1 MFMIMIGG
9 RRRAVMDE
17 ILALTFRTIVLY
29 FIIFILF
36 RLMGKREI
44 GELSIL
50 DLVVF
55 IMMAEIAVLAIEN
68 LNDHL
73 LHTIIPILVLT
84 LIQVIFAYLSLKNQK
99 IRRLLDGKPT
109 IIIDRGKIDEHAMRT
124 QRYNYDDLMT
134 QLRDKNVERIA
145 DVSYAILEPTGK
157 LSVFTK
163 DGPNKM
169 IELPL
174 IVDGIVQKEQL
185 EKIGKDREWL
195 EQKLEKRGHRDISQI
210 SYCTYNNGS
219 FFIDK
224 KDEFKP

>member
-1 MFMIMIGG
+1 M
-9 RRRAVMDE
+9 
-17 ILALTFRTIVLY
+17 
-29 FIIFILF
+29 
-36 RLMGKREI
+36 
-44 GELSIL
+44 
-50 DLVVF
+50 
-55 IMMAEIAVLAIEN
+55 AIEN
-68 LNDHL
+68 LDDHL

-99 IRRLLDGKPT
+99 IRQLLDGKPT

-134 QLRDKNVERIA
+134 QLRDKNVERIS

-174 IVDGIVQKEQL
+174 IVDGVVQKEEL
-185 EKIGKDREWL
+185 EKIGKDPEWL
-195 EQKLEKRGHRDISQI
+195 EQKLEKRGHHDLSKI
-210 SYCTYNNGS
+210 SYCTYNKGS
-219 FFIDK
+219 FFIDI

>member
-1 MFMIMIGG
+1 ME
-9 RRRAVMDE
+9 E
-17 ILALTFRTIVLY
+17 ILALVFRTIVLY

-68 LNDHL
+68 PDDHL

-84 LIQVIFAYLSLKNQK
+84 LIQVILAYLSLKNEK

-109 IIIDRGKIDEHAMRT
+109 IIIDRGKVDERAMRT
-124 QRYNYDDLMT
+124 QRYNFEDLMT
-134 QLRDKNVERIA
+134 QLREKNVERIE

-163 DGPNKM
+163 DRSDHQ

-174 IVDGIVQKEQL
+174 IIDGVVQKDHLQQ
-185 EKIGKDREWL
+185 IGKDQEWL
-195 EQKLEKRGHRDISQI
+195 EQMLEKKGHRNLSNISF
-210 SYCTYNNGS
+210 CTYHKGS
-219 FFIDK
+219 FFIDI
-224 KDEFKP
+224 KDEFIS

>member
-1 MFMIMIGG
+1 
-9 RRRAVMDE
+9 MDE

-68 LNDHL
+68 LDDHL

-174 IVDGIVQKEQL
+174 IVDGIVQNEQL

-195 EQKLEKRGHRDISQI
+195 EQKLEKEDTATFPKFLIAHTIMVLFLL
-210 SYCTYNNGS
+210 T
-219 FFIDK
+219 
-224 KDEFKP
+224 

>member
-1 MFMIMIGG
+1 
-9 RRRAVMDE
+9 MDE
-17 ILALTFRTIVLY
+17 ILALTFRTVVLY

-68 LNDHL
+68 LDDHL

-134 QLRDKNVERIA
+134 QLRDKNVERIG

-174 IVDGIVQKEQL
+174 IVDGMVQKEQL

-195 EQKLEKRGHRDISQI
+195 EQKLEKEDTAIFPKFLIAHII
-210 SYCTYNNGS
+210 KVLFY
-219 FFIDK
+219 
-224 KDEFKP
+224 

>member
-1 MFMIMIGG
+1 MIMIGG

-68 LNDHL
+68 LDDHL

-109 IIIDRGKIDEHAMRT
+109 IIIDRGK
-124 QRYNYDDLMT
+124 N
-134 QLRDKNVERIA
+134 
-145 DVSYAILEPTGK
+145 
-157 LSVFTK
+157 
-163 DGPNKM
+163 
-169 IELPL
+169 
-174 IVDGIVQKEQL
+174 
-185 EKIGKDREWL
+185 
-195 EQKLEKRGHRDISQI
+195 
-210 SYCTYNNGS
+210 
-219 FFIDK
+219 
-224 KDEFKP
+224 

>member
-1 MFMIMIGG
+1 
-9 RRRAVMDE
+9 MDE

>member
-17 ILALTFRTIVLY
+17 ILALTFRTVVLY

-50 DLVVF
+50 DLVVYYDGRNRG
-55 IMMAEIAVLAIEN
+55 LAIEN
-68 LNDHL
+68 LDDHL

-109 IIIDRGKIDEHAMRT
+109 IIIDRGK
-124 QRYNYDDLMT
+124 N
-134 QLRDKNVERIA
+134 
-145 DVSYAILEPTGK
+145 
-157 LSVFTK
+157 
-163 DGPNKM
+163 
-169 IELPL
+169 
-174 IVDGIVQKEQL
+174 
-185 EKIGKDREWL
+185 
-195 EQKLEKRGHRDISQI
+195 
-210 SYCTYNNGS
+210 
-219 FFIDK
+219 
-224 KDEFKP
+224 

>member
-1 MFMIMIGG
+1 MIMIGG

-68 LNDHL
+68 LDDHL

-134 QLRDKNVERIA
+134 QLRDKNVERIG

-174 IVDGIVQKEQL
+174 IVDGVVQKEEL
-185 EKIGKDREWL
+185 EKIGKDQEWL
-195 EQKLEKRGHRDISQI
+195 EQKLEKEDTAIFPKFLI
-210 SYCTYNNGS
+210 ALTIKVL
-219 FFIDK
+219 FLLT
-224 KDEFKP
+224 

>member
-1 MFMIMIGG
+1 
-9 RRRAVMDE
+9 MDE

-68 LNDHL
+68 LDDHL

-134 QLRDKNVERIA
+134 RLRDKNVERIG

-174 IVDGIVQKEQL
+174 IVDGVVQKEEL
-185 EKIGKDREWL
+185 EKIGKDQEWL
-195 EQKLEKRGHRDISQI
+195 EQKLEKEDTAIFPKFLI
-210 SYCTYNNGS
+210 ALTIKVL
-219 FFIDK
+219 FLLT
-224 KDEFKP
+224 

>member
-1 MFMIMIGG
+1 
-9 RRRAVMDE
+9 MDE

-68 LNDHL
+68 LDDHL

-134 QLRDKNVERIA
+134 QLRDKNVERIG

-169 IELPL
+169 
-174 IVDGIVQKEQL
+174 
-185 EKIGKDREWL
+185 
-195 EQKLEKRGHRDISQI
+195 
-210 SYCTYNNGS
+210 
-219 FFIDK
+219 
-224 KDEFKP
+224 

>member
-1 MFMIMIGG
+1 
-9 RRRAVMDE
+9 MDE

-68 LNDHL
+68 LDDHL

-134 QLRDKNVERIA
+134 QLRDKNVERIG

-174 IVDGIVQKEQL
+174 IVDGVVQKEEL
-185 EKIGKDREWL
+185 EKIGKDQEWL
-195 EQKLEKRGHRDISQI
+195 EQKLEKEDTAIFPKFLI
-210 SYCTYNNGS
+210 ALTIKVL
-219 FFIDK
+219 FLLT
-224 KDEFKP
+224 

>member
-1 MFMIMIGG
+1 MIMIGG

-68 LNDHL
+68 IDDHL

-134 QLRDKNVERIA
+134 QLRDKNVERIG

-174 IVDGIVQKEQL
+174 IVDGVVQKEEL
-185 EKIGKDREWL
+185 EKIGKDQEWL
-195 EQKLEKRGHRDISQI
+195 EQKLEKEDTAIFPKFLI
-210 SYCTYNNGS
+210 ALTIKVLFY
-219 FFIDK
+219 
-224 KDEFKP
+224 

>member
-1 MFMIMIGG
+1 MIMIGG

>member
-1 MFMIMIGG
+1 MIMIGG

-68 LNDHL
+68 LDDHL

-134 QLRDKNVERIA
+134 QLRDKNVERIG

-174 IVDGIVQKEQL
+174 IVDGMVQKEQL

-195 EQKLEKRGHRDISQI
+195 EQKLEKRGHRDLSKI
-210 SYCTYNNGS
+210 SYCTYNKGS
-219 FFIDK
+219 FFIDI

>member
-1 MFMIMIGG
+1 MIMIGG

-17 ILALTFRTIVLY
+17 ILALTFRTVVLY

-68 LNDHL
+68 LDDHL

-134 QLRDKNVERIA
+134 QLRDKNVERIG

-174 IVDGIVQKEQL
+174 IVDGMVQKEQL

-195 EQKLEKRGHRDISQI
+195 EQKLEKEDTAIFPKFLIAHII
-210 SYCTYNNGS
+210 KVLFLLT
-219 FFIDK
+219 
-224 KDEFKP
+224 